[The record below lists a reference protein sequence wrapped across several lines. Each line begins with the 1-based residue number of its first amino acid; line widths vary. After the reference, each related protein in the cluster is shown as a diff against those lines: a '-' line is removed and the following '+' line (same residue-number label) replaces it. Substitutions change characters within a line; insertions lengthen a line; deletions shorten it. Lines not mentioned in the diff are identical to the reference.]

1 MTIEAELLKT
11 LNQMPESLKQEVLH
25 YAKYV
30 AANYTP
36 SEVEH
41 SHTNQTK
48 DKRGGFGALAGKIWM
63 SEDFDEPLEDL
74 EEYM

>member
-1 MTIEAELLKT
+1 MTIEADLLET
-11 LNQMPESLKQEVLH
+11 LDQMPEALKQEVLH

-30 AANYTP
+30 AAHYVP

-41 SHTNQTK
+41 TRTNQSQ

-74 EEYM
+74 KEYM